1 MSHIEWL
8 LDIAIKAGSGNWW
21 WVATTYKTADI
32 AFRRACDRLKG
43 YLETKGKRKK
53 VSVAIEYTS
62 NKSNKTIT
70 VNGATVWFQTAE
82 KPNNLYGEDVRGA
95 VGDEISRWR
104 EAAFIA
110 LYTTLTATEGCGKF
124 IGNVNG
130 RHNFA
135 YKLARKAKAG
145 QPNWSYHKLTAVDA
159 IEGGVMSADI
169 LKQAEQDL
177 SAPVLQELYYAEAS
191 EDGTNPFNLKAI
203 TACIKPFSTLPP
215 VAFGLD
221 LARKR
226 DWLVLI
232 GLDRNGQVCRHERWT
247 KFALW
252 AEKEK
257 EIIKIVGSTPVT
269 VDSTSMGGDRVVE
282 ALNTGYEIDG
292 VKRGCSNLTEYPFTE
307 TSRQQLMEG
316 LEVAIQK
323 GQISFPDNEIRA
335 QLDSFEIEHTRK
347 GVKYIAPDGM
357 HDDDAIALALA
368 REQYSRLNLRQGA
381 IGNQQGSYAQSDID
395 FNFSL

>member
-8 LDIAIKAGSGNWW
+8 LDVAIKSGSGNWW

-43 YLETKGKRKK
+43 YLETRGKRKK
-53 VSVAIEYTS
+53 VSDPVYYSS
-62 NKSNKTIT
+62 NKSNKTIC

-82 KPNNLYGEDVRGA
+82 KPDNLYGEDVRGA

-110 LYTTLTATEGCGKF
+110 LYTTLTSTEGCGKF

-135 YKLARKAKAG
+135 YKLARKAKSG

-159 IEGGVMSADI
+159 IEGGVMSADV
-169 LKQAEQDL
+169 LEQAKLDL
-177 SAPVLQELYYAEAS
+177 SAPILQELYYAEAS
-191 EDGTNPFNLKAI
+191 EDGTNPFNLK
-203 TACIKPFSTLPP
+203 CIAKCIQPISSLPP

-232 GLDRNGQVCRHERWT
+232 GLDRNGHVCIHERWT
-247 KFALW
+247 RFALW
-252 AEKEK
+252 SAKEK
-257 EIIKIVGSTPVT
+257 EIIQIVGSTPVT
-269 VDSTSMGGDRVVE
+269 VDSTSMGGDRVSE
-282 ALNTGYEIDG
+282 ALTTGYEIDG
-292 VKRGCSNLTEYPFTE
+292 VKKGCSALTDYPFTE
-307 TSRQQLMEG
+307 NSRQQLMEG

-323 GQISFPDNEIRA
+323 QQIGFPDNEIRA
-335 QLDSFEIEHTRK
+335 QLDAFEIEHTRK
-347 GVKYIAPDGM
+347 GVKYAAPDGM

-368 REQYSRLNLRQGA
+368 REQYSRLRLAPRGNHPGA
-381 IGNQQGSYAQSDID
+381 YAQSNID
-395 FNFSL
+395 FEF

>member
-8 LDIAIKAGSGNWW
+8 LDEAIKAASGNWW

-43 YLETKGKRKK
+43 FLESGGQRKK
-53 VSVAIEYTS
+53 VSDPIPFSS

-82 KPNNLYGEDVRGA
+82 KPDNLYGEDVRGA

-104 EAAFIA
+104 ESAFIA
-110 LYTTLTATEGCGKF
+110 LYTTLTATQGRGKL

-135 YKLARKAKAG
+135 YKLARKAQAG
-145 QPNWSYHKLTAVDA
+145 QANWAYHKLTALDA
-159 IEGGVMSADI
+159 IAGGVMSADI
-169 LKQAEQDL
+169 LEQAKNDL
-177 SAPVLQELYYAEAS
+177 SEPVLQELYFAQAS
-191 EDGTNPFNLKAI
+191 EDGTNPFNLKSIA
-203 TACIKPFSTLPP
+203 ACIKPISSLPP
-215 VAFGLD
+215 VVFGLD

-232 GLDRNGQVCRHERWT
+232 GLDRNGQVCLHKRWT
-247 KFALW
+247 RFALW
-252 AEKEK
+252 SEKEK
-257 EIIKIVGSTPVT
+257 EIIQIVGHVPIT

-282 ALNTGYEIDG
+282 ALTTGYEIEG
-292 VKRGCSNLTEYPFTE
+292 IKRACLNLTEFTFTE
-307 TSRQQLMEG
+307 KSRQQLLEG

-323 GQISFPDNEIRA
+323 QEISFPDNEIRA
-335 QLDSFEIEHTRK
+335 QLDSFEIEHTRQ
-347 GVKYIAPDGM
+347 GVKYIAPDGL

-368 REQYSRLNLRQGA
+368 REQYSRLNFSAL
-381 IGNQQGSYAQSDID
+381 GNQSSSYDESSID
-395 FNFSL
+395 FEF